1 MRVTSIPII
10 VWVGVN
16 ARKVR
21 LRAFG
26 VHSMRGALEGFP
38 LGHEL
43 GSFSVRAQGPEGG
56 SVTEVRTGVAKEAK
70 STDPPRRG
78 GPPERRATLGS
89 PTFGQDGQ
97 PLKKV
102 LKKTL

>member
-1 MRVTSIPII
+1 MRVTEIPTN

-56 SVTEVRTGVAKEAK
+56 SVTEVRTGWRRKPSQPTRLGEAGH
-70 STDPPRRG
+70 RRG
-78 GPPERRATLGS
+78 GPPWEAPPMVRTGS
-89 PTFGQDGQ
+89 R
-97 PLKKV
+97 
-102 LKKTL
+102 